1 MPGWMVRAASL
12 FTLLLA
18 AGLAA
23 AQAEWSAVVVD
34 TGKED
39 APTTLK
45 IYFGGEKVR
54 LEPQMWVR
62 GSAPGP
68 FILFDR
74 TARTGLVVV
83 PADQAYM
90 EAPSDMIEPYRGF
103 AADWK
108 IDTFCA
114 GWLKTQQ
121 NRDGTCKEL
130 SDESV
135 NGREALRYEATNSNG
150 AMTRLWFDRKLRM
163 MVKWEAGKNGGE
175 MRNIHEEPQP
185 SAIFEIPAGYT
196 ESKMILGTVGSATPK
211 K

>member
-1 MPGWMVRAASL
+1 MPDWLVRIASL
-12 FTLLLA
+12 FALLLVASLA
-18 AGLAA
+18 AG
-23 AQAEWSAVVVD
+23 QAEWSAVVVD

-39 APTTLK
+39 APTSLR

-74 TARTGLVVV
+74 TTRTGLVVE
-83 PADQAYM
+83 PADHAYI
-90 EAPSDMIEPYRGF
+90 EAPPEMIEQYRGF
-103 AADWK
+103 AAGWN
-108 IDTFCA
+108 IDTFCT

-121 NRDGTCKEL
+121 NRDGTCKKL

-135 NGREALRYEATNSNG
+135 NGRDALRYEATNSNG
-150 AMTRLWFDRKLRM
+150 AITRLWFDRKLRM

-175 MRNIHEEPQP
+175 MRNIQEGPQP

-196 ESKMILGTVGSATPK
+196 KSKGIFGTLGSAPPK
-211 K
+211 

>member
-1 MPGWMVRAASL
+1 MPGWLVRAASL
-12 FTLLLA
+12 FALLLA

-23 AQAEWSAVVVD
+23 GQAEWSAVVVD

-39 APTTLK
+39 APTSLK

-62 GSAPGP
+62 GSATGP

-74 TARTGLVVV
+74 TTRTGLVIV
-83 PADQAYM
+83 PADHGYM
-90 EAPSDMIEPYRGF
+90 DAPPEMIEPYRGY
-103 AADWK
+103 AAGWN
-108 IDTFCA
+108 IDTFCT

-121 NRDGTCKEL
+121 NRDGTCKKL
-130 SDESV
+130 GDESV

-150 AMTRLWFDRKLRM
+150 AMTCLWFDRKLRM
-163 MVKWEAGKNGGE
+163 LVKWEAGKNGGE
-175 MRNIHEEPQP
+175 MRNIQEGQQP

-196 ESKMILGTVGSATPK
+196 KSKMIFGTVGSATPK
-211 K
+211 